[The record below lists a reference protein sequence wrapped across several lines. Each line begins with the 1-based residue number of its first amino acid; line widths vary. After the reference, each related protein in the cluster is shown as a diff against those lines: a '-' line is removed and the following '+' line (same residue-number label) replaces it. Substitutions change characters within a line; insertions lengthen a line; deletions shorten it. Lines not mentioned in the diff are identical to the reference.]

1 MKLYRHILTALTALA
16 LAVLSSCSQVE
27 RPDEGEQVAMSYDV
41 VLPDTKAVAADG
53 SQINKVWF
61 ALYRPNGELATNYA
75 PVEFSNGSARCQVVM
90 MRGQSYKIVFVAQH
104 YKDELTPIYPI
115 DSSNAKICLPTDPEA
130 NTDKYDLFYGVDE
143 VVEYDGR
150 PTGSIA
156 LDRIVAMVNFNCSD
170 AYATQLSTEG
180 VTQSSI
186 TISGAADGW
195 DLLSGKVTSG
205 TADLV
210 FSKAEI
216 PATNHLGAAFCFVK
230 ESISTALNLY
240 TAADALVRTISVS
253 DAQVDTN
260 KKTNVE
266 IY

>member
-1 MKLYRHILTALTALA
+1 MAL
-16 LAVLSSCSQVE
+16 
-27 RPDEGEQVAMSYDV
+27 SYDV

-104 YKDELTPIYPI
+104 YKDEVTPVYPI
-115 DSSNAKICLPTDPEA
+115 DSENAKIGLPTDPES
-130 NTDKYDLFYGVDE
+130 NSDKYDLFYGVDE

-170 AYATQLSTEG
+170 AYAAQLETEG

-186 TISGAADGW
+186 SISGAADGW
-195 DLLSGKVTSG
+195 DLIDGQVTSG
-205 TADLV
+205 TADME
-210 FSKAEI
+210 FSKAAT
-216 PATNHLGAAFCFVK
+216 PATNHLGAAFCFVSEK
-230 ESISTALNLY
+230 ISATLKLY
-240 TAADALVRTISVS
+240 SAADAFVKSISVE

-260 KKTNVE
+260 KKTNIE
-266 IY
+266 IK

>member
-1 MKLYRHILTALTALA
+1 MKLFRNIALITLAILC
-16 LAVLSSCSQVE
+16 SCSQVE
-27 RPDEGEQVAMSYDV
+27 TPVGGEPVALSYDV

-90 MRGQSYKIVFVAQH
+90 MRGQSYRIVFVAQH
-104 YKDELTPIYPI
+104 YKDEVNSIYPI
-115 DSSNAKICLPTDPEA
+115 NSAEAKISIPTDLVA
-130 NTDKYDLFYGVDE
+130 NSDKYDLFYGYED

-150 PTGSIA
+150 PTGSIV
-156 LDRIVAMVNFNCSD
+156 LERIVAMVNFNCSD
-170 AYATQLSTEG
+170 AYAAGLTAEG

-195 DLLSGKVTSG
+195 DLYNGAVTSG
-205 TADLV
+205 TDNLS
-210 FSKAEI
+210 FSKADI
-216 PATNHLGAAFCFVK
+216 PATNHLGAAFCFANEK
-230 ESISTALNLY
+230 ISATLNLY
-240 TAADALVRTISVS
+240 SAADALVRTISVS

>member
-1 MKLYRHILTALTALA
+1 MAL
-16 LAVLSSCSQVE
+16 
-27 RPDEGEQVAMSYDV
+27 SYDV

-104 YKDELTPIYPI
+104 YKDEVTPVYPI
-115 DSSNAKICLPTDPEA
+115 DSENAKIGLPTNPES
-130 NTDKYDLFYGVDE
+130 NSDKYDLFYGVDE
-143 VVEYDGR
+143 VVNFDGN

-170 AYATQLSTEG
+170 AYATSLAAEG

-195 DLLSGKVTSG
+195 DLIDGQVTSG
-205 TADLV
+205 TADLE
-210 FSKAEI
+210 FSKAAI
-216 PATNHLGAAFCFVK
+216 PASNHLGAAFCFAK
-230 ESISTALNLY
+230 ETVSATLKMYS
-240 TAADALVRTISVS
+240 AADAPVRTISV
-253 DAQVDTN
+253 AEAEVDTN
-260 KKTNVE
+260 KKTNFE
-266 IY
+266 IN

>member
-1 MKLYRHILTALTALA
+1 MKLFRNIALITLAILC
-16 LAVLSSCSQVE
+16 SCSQVE
-27 RPDEGEQVAMSYDV
+27 TPVSGEPVALSYDV

-104 YKDELTPIYPI
+104 YKDEVTPVYPI
-115 DSSNAKICLPTDPEA
+115 DSENAKIGLPTNPES
-130 NTDKYDLFYGVDE
+130 NSDKYDLFYGVDE

-170 AYATQLSTEG
+170 AYATSLAAEG

-195 DLLSGKVTSG
+195 DLLKGEVTSG
-205 TADLV
+205 KDNLS
-210 FSKAEI
+210 FSKADI
-216 PATNHLGAAFCFVK
+216 PATNHLGTAFCFAN
-230 ESISTALNLY
+230 ERISATLNLY
-240 TAADALVRTISVS
+240 SAADALVRTISVS